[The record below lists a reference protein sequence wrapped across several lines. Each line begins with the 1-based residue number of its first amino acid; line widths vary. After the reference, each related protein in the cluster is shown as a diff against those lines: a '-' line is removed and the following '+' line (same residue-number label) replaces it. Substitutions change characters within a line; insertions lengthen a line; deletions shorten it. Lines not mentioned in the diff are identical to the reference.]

1 MTTAG
6 ERHIAEVL
14 ASLDV
19 PVPQLT
25 DEQWAA
31 REAACT
37 AARDREAARE
47 HERQLRERIEL
58 LRAAGHSERAL
69 HTIQRPDLDMTLPA
83 LARMRTWDPTER
95 NILVLA
101 GPVGTGKSIAATW
114 WAAQQP
120 RTPACVAAM
129 TFARHSRYD
138 CNRDDLLAAP
148 ALILDDLG
156 SEFLDAKGSFLVD
169 LDELVDTYYRA
180 MRPLV
185 ITANCTVE
193 VFRTRY
199 GTRIVDR
206 LLESGEF
213 YSVGGPSLR
222 SRRGGGA
229 VSSAAHQAPQLQSN
243 RRAG

>member
-1 MTTAG
+1 MTTTG
-6 ERHIAEVL
+6 GRHLAEVI
-14 ASLDV
+14 ASSIDL
-19 PVPQLT
+19 PMPELT
-25 DEQWAA
+25 DEQWAV
-31 REAACT
+31 RDAACV
-37 AARDREAARE
+37 AERDRAATRDR
-47 HERQLRERIEL
+47 ERQLRERLDL

-69 HTIQRPDLDMTLPA
+69 RAILRPDLDLALPTI
-83 LARMRTWDPTER
+83 ARMRTWDPTEK

-101 GPVGTGKSIAATW
+101 GPVGTGKTLAATW

-120 RTPACVAAM
+120 RAPACVTAM
-129 TFARHSRYD
+129 TFARNSRYD
-138 CNRDDLLAAP
+138 CNREDLLAAP

-169 LDELVDTYYRA
+169 LDELVDTYHRG

-185 ITANCTVE
+185 ITTNCTVE
-193 VFRTRY
+193 VFRARY

-222 SRRGGGA
+222 SRRRGGA
-229 VSSAAHQAPQLQSN
+229 ASSAADQAPPQ
-243 RRAG
+243 